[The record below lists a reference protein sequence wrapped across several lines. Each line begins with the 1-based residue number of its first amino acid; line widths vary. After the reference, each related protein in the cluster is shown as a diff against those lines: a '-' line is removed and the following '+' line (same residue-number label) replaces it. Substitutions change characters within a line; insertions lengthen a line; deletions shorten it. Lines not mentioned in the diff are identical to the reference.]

1 MGSIRFPS
9 TNVEAEQVA
18 LGCALLDAE
27 CAKQLVAELT
37 ESDFTYEPHRII
49 FRAIKSLCQR
59 GLDPDPITVHDTLQ
73 TWNAA
78 DECGGVQYLLKL
90 QEIPPALSNFTD
102 YLAIVKEAALRHC
115 VWELAQQ
122 LAEAAVKGNGW
133 QNLVGQLQALTEKAT
148 VTPRSVFVPLKD
160 WQPQNERTPLVGD
173 LIGSGEL
180 VLLYARPKAGK
191 SILCANLVKGV
202 AEGTNALGLPCRK
215 GRVGVI
221 ALEDLAVWHER
232 LTELEAN
239 GEDVFVAPIPLTFLD
254 LPAIKQAI
262 TELQLTLLI
271 VDPLALFLRPLLQK
285 ERASLSRDYDA
296 VYSALG
302 ALREVTQQTG
312 CTIVLVHHERKES
325 AGAEPTEAAALGS
338 TALSGAVDVGLQLDS
353 REQDGERRWRLS
365 WWGRSVTAGEL
376 WLRLRPD
383 LLFEPTTPPTP
394 TTLRG
399 RAIAALCEALKE
411 RPYRYTELVA
421 LIREQVGCGERTAK
435 AAITAAER
443 QGLIR
448 QRPDKFYELL
458 DTNLIESEVQKVHA
472 YSPLHHLHQQ
482 LSSANGA
489 SSANAPVCTNCTNE
503 EVQTVQGSKGLHHLH
518 QLSPQ
523 VCAFCG
529 NKLSEI
535 SATPTCPF
543 CWATGDETVAR
554 CTCGEPLR
562 WAGVGRALCPRCSK
576 HWRWANDRWEP
587 NDTPPTDSGHAPESD
602 PTPIPE
608 ALSVAWQPNPDPTRS
623 DHWSPE
629 ADHNEPTEP
638 PSDLPKVT
646 ITDVVDIRGHDAVSA
661 KNPIDTSTF
670 GFTDTRTQDTLQT
683 DDTDA
688 EVTVRKIIGHFGAAP
703 MDAERQVNRDRDD
716 RDAKNPSGTGTFCGQ
731 PPLTAND
738 RDDRHDR
745 DLPDPESGLEVQVT
759 CPRCGAWRRVPP
771 DDPRCPACGEV
782 MRLDPE
788 GDPPEG
794 NAPTPAD
801 PPTQPDQPDA
811 DFVAMDAWLTEW
823 ASDPPPAHPTV
834 YDLETLEAIPVAD
847 LPSLL
852 TQEAVCLR
860 CGHRKHA
867 IPTGLL
873 PPLCPACRSLMQWAS
888 DPPSADPDPL
898 SLALE
903 RLTNLSDQLAEKE
916 GGQP

>member
-1 MGSIRFPS
+1 
-9 TNVEAEQVA
+9 
-18 LGCALLDAE
+18 
-27 CAKQLVAELT
+27 
-37 ESDFTYEPHRII
+37 
-49 FRAIKSLCQR
+49 
-59 GLDPDPITVHDTLQ
+59 
-73 TWNAA
+73 
-78 DECGGVQYLLKL
+78 LLKL

-102 YLAIVKEAALRHC
+102 YLAIVKEAALRHR

-122 LAEAAVKGNGW
+122 LAEAATKGNGW

-221 ALEDLAVWHER
+221 ALEDLSVWHER

-239 GEDVFVAPIPLTFLD
+239 GEDVFVAPIPLTILD

-394 TTLRG
+394 TTLKG

-489 SSANAPVCTNCTNE
+489 NGANAPVCTNCTNE

-543 CWATGDETVAR
+543 CWATGDEAVAR

-562 WAGVGRALCPRCSK
+562 WTGVGRALCPRCSK
-576 HWRWANDRWEP
+576 HWRWADDRWEP
-587 NDTPPTDSGHAPESD
+587 HDTSPPDGGHAPDSD
-602 PTPIPE
+602 PTPIPK

-629 ADHNEPTEP
+629 ADPNEPTEP
-638 PSDLPKVT
+638 PSDLPKVI
-646 ITDVVDIRGHDAVSA
+646 ITDIVDIRGHDAMSA

-716 RDAKNPSGTGTFCGQ
+716 RDPKNPSGTSTFGGQ
-731 PPLTAND
+731 PPVED
-738 RDDRHDR
+738 REDK
-745 DLPDPESGLEVQVT
+745 LSSQK
-759 CPRCGAWRRVPP
+759 
-771 DDPRCPACGEV
+771 
-782 MRLDPE
+782 
-788 GDPPEG
+788 GDPPDSS
-794 NAPTPAD
+794 APTPAD
-801 PPTQPDQPDA
+801 PLTGEDRTVNFAVRKGSDAIAKAVAEATSVGDAPPPASPTDPNSADRPPQPDQPDA
-811 DFVAMDAWLTEW
+811 NFVDAEAWIDQW

-834 YDLETLEAIPVAD
+834 YDLETLEAISVAD
-847 LPSLL
+847 LPPLP
-852 TQEAVCLR
+852 TQEAICPH
-860 CGHRKHA
+860 CGHREHA

-873 PPLCPACRSLMQWAS
+873 PPLCPACRSPMQWAS
-888 DPPSADPDPL
+888 DPPPTDPDPL
-898 SLALE
+898 SRALE
-903 RLTNLSDQLAEKE
+903 RLADLSDQLAEKE

>member
-1 MGSIRFPS
+1 
-9 TNVEAEQVA
+9 
-18 LGCALLDAE
+18 
-27 CAKQLVAELT
+27 
-37 ESDFTYEPHRII
+37 
-49 FRAIKSLCQR
+49 
-59 GLDPDPITVHDTLQ
+59 
-73 TWNAA
+73 
-78 DECGGVQYLLKL
+78 
-90 QEIPPALSNFTD
+90 
-102 YLAIVKEAALRHC
+102 LAIVKEAALRHR

-122 LAEAAVKGNGW
+122 LAEAATKGNGW

-202 AEGTNALGLPCRK
+202 AEGLTAFGLPCRK

-221 ALEDLAVWHER
+221 ALEDLSVWHER

-239 GEDVFVAPIPLTFLD
+239 GEDVFVAPIPLTILD

-262 TELQLTLLI
+262 TELQLALLVI
-271 VDPLALFLRPLLQK
+271 DPLALFLRPLLQK

-312 CTIVLVHHERKES
+312 CTIILVHHERKES

-394 TTLRG
+394 TTLKG

-421 LIREQVGCGERTAK
+421 LIREQVGCSERTAK

-458 DTNLIESEVQKVHA
+458 DTNPIKSEVQKVHA

-489 SSANAPVCTNCTNE
+489 NGANAPVCTNCTNE

-518 QLSPQ
+518 QLNPQ

-543 CWATGDETVAR
+543 CWATGDEAVAR

-562 WAGVGRALCPRCSK
+562 WTGVGRALCPRCSK
-576 HWRWANDRWEP
+576 HWRWADDRWEP
-587 NDTPPTDSGHAPESD
+587 HDTSPPDGGHAPDSD
-602 PTPIPE
+602 PTPIPK

-629 ADHNEPTEP
+629 ADPNEPTEP

-646 ITDVVDIRGHDAVSA
+646 ITDIVDIRGHDAVSA

-716 RDAKNPSGTGTFCGQ
+716 RDAKNPSGTSTFGGQ

-745 DLPDPESGLEVQVT
+745 DLPDPESDLEVKVT
-759 CPRCGAWRRVPP
+759 CPRCGAWRRVLS
-771 DDPRCPACGEV
+771 DAFMLTDPRCPVCGEV

-834 YDLETLEAIPVAD
+834 YDLETLEGIPVAD

-860 CGHRKHA
+860 CGHREHA

-873 PPLCPACRSLMQWAS
+873 PPLCPACRSPMQWAS
-888 DPPSADPDPL
+888 DPPPTDPDPL
-898 SLALE
+898 SRALE
-903 RLTNLSDQLAEKE
+903 RLADLSDQLSDAEKE
-916 GGQP
+916 GGQG